1 MSNKISKKTAPA
13 AIPKEELI
21 KAILIFAACVLAA
34 VSLPH
39 MMLGKNDGTIF
50 LQWEIYLL
58 LMTVIS
64 MPLSQVLFKQC
75 QSLLPFGKTLGV
87 VLPGFV
93 MWVLGVVFKVP
104 FTSMTGIGVIIA
116 YAVFNAVIYKAVN
129 KGQKISLKMVADGC
143 KKYAKYEII
152 FYIIF
157 LLSLIHI

>member
-1 MSNKISKKTAPA
+1 MSNKISKKTTSVT
-13 AIPKEELI
+13 ITKKEFI
-21 KAILIFAACVLAA
+21 KVILIFAACVLAA
-34 VSLPH
+34 ASLPY

-58 LMTVIS
+58 LMTVMSI
-64 MPLSQVLFKQC
+64 PLSQVLFRQC
-75 QSLLPFGKTLGV
+75 QSLLPFGKTLGI

-104 FTSMTGIGVIIA
+104 FTNMTGIGVLIA
-116 YAVFNAVIYKAVN
+116 YAVFNVAIYKAAN
-129 KGQKISLKMVADGC
+129 KGQKICLKMVTDGL

-157 LLSLIHI
+157 ISNY